1 MEQIKNEIVSI
12 HTPQVS
18 GAMEIDATH
27 AQNTNQNYH
36 QLPLDISSLIHD
48 LKHEI
53 ATFVIETHTLL
64 QRQSPPM
71 MQHNNLPSKTWVSYE
86 PVWVFLVTSD
96 FER

>member
-1 MEQIKNEIVSI
+1 VEQIKNEIVSI

-71 MQHNNLPSKTWVSYE
+71 MQHNNLPSKT
-86 PVWVFLVTSD
+86 
-96 FER
+96 